1 MSRSTVGRS
10 PVTTGASTTGASTTG
25 AVAVRTAVLAALLD
39 ACCVLVFVAIGR
51 DAHHNGDSLAGL
63 WRTAWPFLAG
73 LPVGLAAARY
83 WRRPQAIAPAG
94 VGAWLGAARL
104 GMAIRVLAGQ
114 GTAAAF
120 IIVAAAFLA
129 LFLLGW
135 RGIATVA
142 SHLWRKSHSYAQR
155 G

>member
-1 MSRSTVGRS
+1 M
-10 PVTTGASTTGASTTG
+10 GAAGGA
-25 AVAVRTAVLAALLD
+25 AVLD

-63 WRTAWPFLAG
+63 WHTAWPFLAG
-73 LPVGLAAARY
+73 LAVGLAAARY

-94 VGAWLGAARL
+94 VGAWLGAAGL

-120 IIVAAAFLA
+120 IVVAAVFLA

-135 RGIATVA
+135 RGIATAA

>member
-1 MSRSTVGRS
+1 MGI
-10 PVTTGASTTGASTTG
+10 STTG
-25 AVAVRTAVLAALLD
+25 AVAVRTAASAAVLATLLD

-63 WRTAWPFLAG
+63 WHTAWPFLAG
-73 LPVGLAAARY
+73 LAVGLAAARY

-94 VGAWLGAARL
+94 VGAWLGAAGL
-104 GMAIRVLAGQ
+104 GMAVRVLAGQ

-120 IIVAAAFLA
+120 IVVAAAFLA

-135 RGIATVA
+135 RAVVLLG

>member
-1 MSRSTVGRS
+1 MSRPTVGRS

-63 WRTAWPFLAG
+63 WHTAWPFLAG
-73 LPVGLAAARY
+73 LAVGLAAARY

-94 VGAWLGAARL
+94 VGAWLGAAGL